1 MKKWKCMT
9 CGYIYDEA
17 KGMPEFG
24 IEPGTPFESC
34 RMIGSA
40 LTVVQQRMSLLLL
53 ELDAAEIRCQGA
65 LPSIDT
71 VVLCLFVVRNN
82 NIKG

>member
-24 IEPGTPFESC
+24 IEPGTPLEELPDNWEC
-34 RMIGSA
+34 LDCGS
-40 LTVVQQRMSLLLL
+40 TKNEFIVV
-53 ELDAAEIRCQGA
+53 G
-65 LPSIDT
+65 T
-71 VVLCLFVVRNN
+71 
-82 NIKG
+82 

>member
-24 IEPGTPFESC
+24 IEPGTTLEDLPDDWEC
-34 RMIGSA
+34 PDCGS
-40 LTVVQQRMSLLLL
+40 TRN
-53 ELDAAEIRCQGA
+53 E
-65 LPSIDT
+65 
-71 VVLCLFVVRNN
+71 FVAV
-82 NIKG
+82 GS